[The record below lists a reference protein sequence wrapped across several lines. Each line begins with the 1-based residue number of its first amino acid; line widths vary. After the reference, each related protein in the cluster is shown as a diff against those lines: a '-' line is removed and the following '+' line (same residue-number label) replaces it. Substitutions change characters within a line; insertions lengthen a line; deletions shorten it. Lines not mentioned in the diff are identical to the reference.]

1 MWKDSIRNIVVIFQT
16 TILGIVGFYV
26 RRSAS
31 VGWTVMT
38 ETIVLFINGYASSSY
53 NILPQCAGAAAAA
66 VFISVEIRDF
76 IRVDFFQGKKVHVIL
91 EFSSQ
96 HHRTGQSVRPLWTG

>member
-1 MWKDSIRNIVVIFQT
+1 MVF
-16 TILGIVGFYV
+16 
-26 RRSAS
+26 S

-38 ETIVLFINGYASSSY
+38 ETIVLFINWYASSY
-53 NILPQCAGAAAAA
+53 NILPQCAGAAAA

-96 HHRTGQSVRPLWTG
+96 HHRTGQSVRPLRTG